1 MDTIFINSGI
11 SKTSE
16 SQRLVLNLANKMNIK
31 KIDKCVTLSNNSI
44 YYTRNNLKA
53 INLKISS
60 NVK

>member
-16 SQRLVLNLANKMNIK
+16 SHRLVFNLANKMNIK

>member
-16 SQRLVLNLANKMNIK
+16 SHRSNKMNIK